1 MSDQPTVQQGLTVA
15 LRELAWTVHRRAPE
29 RGGVGPIP
37 TTELALIKQVLE
49 TPGATV
55 SELSQALGLRQSN
68 TSAAIRTL
76 VHRGFVTRETDPTD
90 KRVTLVVPTE
100 LGRTEHQAI
109 AEAWAGSLVS
119 ALEDLPDDQLAA
131 LAQAV
136 PALQAL
142 ERSIRA
148 SYRAGDRQPRPRDA

>member
-1 MSDQPTVQQGLTVA
+1 MTDQPTGGRDVTVA
-15 LRELAWTVHRRAPE
+15 LRELAWAVHRRAPE

-55 SELSQALGLRQSN
+55 GELSQALGMRQSN
-68 TSAAIRTL
+68 TSAAIRAL
-76 VHRGFVTRETDPTD
+76 VQRGFVTREADSSD
-90 KRVTLVVPTE
+90 RRVTLVVPTE

-109 AEAWAGSLVS
+109 AEAWAGSLVT
-119 ALEDLPDDQLAA
+119 ALESLPDAQQAELVRA
-131 LAQAV
+131 L

-142 ERSIRA
+142 ERAIRA
-148 SYRAGDRQPRPRDA
+148 SYRVAATAKTP